1 MNLTPTGFPRPKIVV
16 LASGGI
22 RVLSYVGALEELA
35 AQGCLDGVRTWCGV
49 SGGALIATA
58 LAFAYSYS
66 ELREICERFDF
77 GVLKHIDEHSPIRLL
92 EGCYGLDSGE
102 TLGRFC
108 SALAHV
114 KGLDDGITFGELA
127 ALPHKPD
134 LRIWC
139 AELESGELRLFSPAT
154 TPNSPVLL
162 ALRASMSIPI
172 VYEPVVGPSGELL
185 VDGAVIHSYPIHTLS
200 AAERAGALG
209 IFPSVGQSQGIG
221 GYGRYSVLSYLY
233 RCWSVLFNHR
243 SDPIIEL
250 FRAST
255 VVVRIANISPTEFD
269 LNAEQRMLL
278 VTAGRRAARAYLREF
293 KTARTERILRL
304 RRHSV
309 G

>member
-1 MNLTPTGFPRPKIVV
+1 MFLTPTGLPRPKIIV

-35 AQGCLDGVRTWCGV
+35 HKGCLDGVETWCGV

-58 LAFAYSYS
+58 LALGYTHI

-77 GVLKHIDEHSPIRLL
+77 GVLKHIDEHSPLRLL

-102 TLGRFC
+102 TLRRFC

-114 KGLDDGITFGELA
+114 KGLDDGITFRELA

-139 AELESGELRLFSPAT
+139 ADLTSGELRLFSPVT
-154 TPNSPVLL
+154 TPNSPVLV

-172 VYEPVVGPSGELL
+172 VYEPVLGPSGELL
-185 VDGAVIHSYPIHTLS
+185 VDGAVIHSYPIHTLTAS
-200 AAERAGALG
+200 ERAGALG
-209 IFPSVGQSQGIG
+209 ILPSVGQSQGKN
-221 GYGRYSVLSYLY
+221 GYERYSVLSYLY

-255 VVVRIANISPTEFD
+255 IVVRIANISPTEFD
-269 LNAEQRMLL
+269 LNAEQRMSL
-278 VTAGRRAARAYLREF
+278 VAAGRQAARAYLRAF
-293 KTARTERILRL
+293 KVAREERILRL